1 MIMAVL
7 RNGDKL
13 CVGADRF
20 LRILG
25 IGEFNIDKYYYW
37 FFILFKSLLWL
48 FLHQQR
54 VKGGDGV
61 IGLGNWFS
69 AKSS

>member
-1 MIMAVL
+1 MNLISINITIVF
-7 RNGDKL
+7 
-13 CVGADRF
+13 F
-20 LRILG
+20 L
-25 IGEFNIDKYYYW
+25 
-37 FFILFKSLLWL
+37 LFKLMLRL